1 VCAGK
6 TGKEYVVQVHY
17 DEGVAIRIDPEPC
30 VVARE
35 GGDEASAGARAG
47 QPLSREK
54 PNVLGADTL
63 PTVEGN
69 TDGCAN
75 ASARTA
81 QRGQRPWHVWKLLAR
96 EPGDLTRDRAP
107 LSAVRI
113 GKVRSRSR

>member
-17 DEGVAIRIDPEPC
+17 DEGVAIRVDPEPC

-35 GGDEASAGARAG
+35 GGDEASAGERAG

-81 QRGQRPWHVWKLLAR
+81 QVVRDPGMCGSSLLGNPEISRVTAR
-96 EPGDLTRDRAP
+96 L
-107 LSAVRI
+107 
-113 GKVRSRSR
+113 